1 MAKRCGVQEWHMSLM
16 AMASRE
22 AASKDGLR
30 SSGRQPKVRSINP
43 VDEALGGAAARART
57 GLIIPRDVDP
67 ISWVVG
73 YLKAA
78 C

>member
-1 MAKRCGVQEWHMSLM
+1 M
-16 AMASRE
+16 
-22 AASKDGLR
+22 
-30 SSGRQPKVRSINP
+30 RSINP
-43 VDEALGGAAARART
+43 VDEALGGAAARARA
-57 GLIIPRDVDP
+57 GLVVPRDVDP